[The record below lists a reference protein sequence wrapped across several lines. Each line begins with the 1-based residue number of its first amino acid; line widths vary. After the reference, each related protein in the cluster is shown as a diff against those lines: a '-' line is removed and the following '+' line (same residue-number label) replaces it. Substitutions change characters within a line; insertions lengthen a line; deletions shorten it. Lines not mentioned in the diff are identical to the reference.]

1 MGDVIRLRNK
11 SVSSWKRRKNRLNKG
26 DDIED
31 PYFLGKKKFWSWTCK
46 KCGEKMEPY
55 KEDEYGDI
63 VLSCTNPGCILNK
76 IFANGPGVQM
86 AKLLKQQQQ
95 NSRLYYRGYSGGYY

>member
-1 MGDVIRLRNK
+1 MGHVIRIKNK
-11 SVSSWKRRKNRLNKG
+11 SISTQRRKKNRLNKG

-31 PYFLGKKKFWSWTCK
+31 PYFLGKKKYWSWTCK

-63 VLSCTNPGCILNK
+63 VLSCSNPGCILNK
-76 IFANGPGVQM
+76 MFANSASVQI

-95 NSRLYYRGYSGGYY
+95 NSRLYYKRYDGGYH